1 LPTRSSWRR
10 GAGHSIRG
18 AKNQAL
24 GRSRGGLTTKIHT
37 LTDAE
42 GRPLRFILTGG
53 EAHDVTTAADLLDGQ
68 TADGIIA
75 DKAYD
80 TNALREMIEEADIE
94 AVIPSKRSRKV
105 QIPHDAQAYKLR
117 NRIERFFNKLKHF
130 RRIATRYDRRAA
142 HFLAAIQ
149 LASSM
154 IWMR

>member
-1 LPTRSSWRR
+1 
-10 GAGHSIRG
+10 
-18 AKNQAL
+18 
-24 GRSRGGLTTKIHT
+24 LTTKIHT

-53 EAHDVTTAADLLDGQ
+53 ETHDVTTAADLLDGQ
-68 TADGIIA
+68 NAAGIIA

-80 TNALREMIEEADIE
+80 TNALREVIEEAKME
-94 AVIPSKRSRKV
+94 AVIPSKRNRKI

-130 RRIATRYDRRAA
+130 RRIATRYDRRSDY
-142 HFLAAIQ
+142 FLAAVQ